1 MARPLIERPTYKMK
15 DIKEPVLYLGE
26 TVSLGIDVH
35 QRPVTMKGPHGSQSM
50 GCLWKVSQ

>member
-1 MARPLIERPTYKMK
+1 MK

-35 QRPVTMKGPHGSQSM
+35 QRPVTLKGPLGSQSM
-50 GCLWKVSQ
+50 GSLWKVSQ